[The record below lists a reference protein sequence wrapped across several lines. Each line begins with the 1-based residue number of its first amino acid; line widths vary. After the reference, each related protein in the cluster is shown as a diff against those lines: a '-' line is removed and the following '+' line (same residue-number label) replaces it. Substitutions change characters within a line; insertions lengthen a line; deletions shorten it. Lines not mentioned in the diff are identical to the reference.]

1 MNKLPKYFLEIISFQ
16 PLLVELGL
24 DNQPIEFQKEFI
36 EEISK
41 KVEGL
46 FFLKIS
52 SLLNESD
59 FNHLNTLTEE
69 TEINTFLGEK
79 NIDLDEI
86 LSSVTDFIADYLS
99 DYRDGINN
107 FIKNTN
113 EHF

>member
-24 DNQPIEFQKEFI
+24 ENQPIEFQKEFI

-52 SLLNESD
+52 SLMDEHD
-59 FNHLNTLTEE
+59 FAHLNTLTDAD
-69 TEINTFLGEK
+69 EIKNFLEEK

-107 FIKNTN
+107 FIKNIN
-113 EHF
+113 G